1 MELWEIFGSVSSI
14 HPRRQNLSKRFSQ
27 YSSYQ
32 PSDTRWLSQERCIRA
47 IYREFPDLI
56 ITLQQLY
63 EASGDAEAYGLSA
76 VLASF
81 TGIASVVFLCEVL
94 DVLARMNAIM
104 QRKHAD
110 FSKLP
115 VILKATTDQLVE
127 SQISQLK
134 EKHGITLNTVTCGST
149 RSRWFSIS
157 TIAEYR
163 TQVAIIIDALLEII
177 KSRFTDK
184 AVEIITAMSIFNPSL
199 LPTEDSLHS
208 YGTEEIKVLAEFYG
222 KEAQV
227 QYAGITYTSPP
238 LLDKDDLLSEWKIFR
253 RAFLLEKKSIWNIKL
268 K

>member
-1 MELWEIFGSVSSI
+1 M
-14 HPRRQNLSKRFSQ
+14 K
-27 YSSYQ
+27 
-32 PSDTRWLSQERCIRA
+32 PSDTRWLSHEHCIRA
-47 IYREFPDLI
+47 IYREFPALI

-63 EASGDAEAYGLSA
+63 EASGDAETYGLSA

-81 TGIASVVFLCEVL
+81 TGIESVVFLCEVL
-94 DVLARMNAIM
+94 DILARMNAIM

-115 VILKATTDQLVE
+115 VILKATTDQLEHLKDEKSEWLISVE

-157 TIAEYR
+157 TTEYR
-163 TQVAIIIDALLEII
+163 TQVAIPYIDALLENIE
-177 KSRFTDK
+177 SRFTDK
-184 AVEIITAMSIFNPSL
+184 AVEIITAMSIFNPFL

-227 QYAGITYTSPP
+227 QYAGITHTSPP

-253 RAFLLEKKSIWNIKL
+253 CAFLLEKSP
-268 K
+268 

>member
-1 MELWEIFGSVSSI
+1 MFGTMGNIWKLFFYSPKNAESLKEVQSV
-14 HPRRQNLSKRFSQ
+14 L
-27 YSSYQ
+27 
-32 PSDTRWLSQERCIRA
+32 
-47 IYREFPDLI
+47 
-56 ITLQQLY
+56 
-63 EASGDAEAYGLSA
+63 
-76 VLASF
+76 
-81 TGIASVVFLCEVL
+81 
-94 DVLARMNAIM
+94 IM

-115 VILKATTDQLVE
+115 VILKATTDQLEHLKDEKSEWLISVE
-127 SQISQLK
+127 YQVSQLK

-163 TQVAIIIDALLEII
+163 TQVVIPYIDALLENI

-184 AVEIITAMSIFNPSL
+184 AVEIITAMSIFNPFL

-253 RAFLLEKKSIWNIKL
+253 RALLLEEGP
-268 K
+268 